1 MPSIFTP
8 SPPEI
13 ERKEPGIGGKPPV
26 DRRPT
31 AAEVV
36 GTTSGKM
43 SGADRASY

>member
-8 SPPEI
+8 TPAEI

-31 AAEVV
+31 GGGG
-36 GTTSGKM
+36 GTMSGKTNV
-43 SGADRASY
+43 GGRANC